1 MVDLMGDCRQMRGI
15 ARFAWVFFYV
25 MNIVTIYWLWDW
37 LKNSGKKLFKVLI
50 VVAALLMLLLDA
62 YFNVR
67 NRGKGLENYIPALTD
82 KQLLL
87 PENQWIKH
95 INIKNYQA
103 FIPLPYFHVGSE
115 NIWIDG
121 KCNIVNQSFISIKN
135 SGLPCMGVMLSRTSL
150 SQTVENIGLMLSPSG
165 KTVNMDRF
173 KSRKPFLLM
182 TALGDQL
189 NEHELELI
197 RHASLIDSS
206 GRFKIYE
213 LPFQLSGILPIQ

>member
-1 MVDLMGDCRQMRGI
+1 MPTWDWWRSPERWSSLSGSVRKVARKKYNELWLVTGNRNLNLLFWASLAALLYSFGVPFIFGLEWMVDLIGPVRQMRGI

-87 PENQWIKH
+87 PENQWIKQH
-95 INIKNYQA
+95 QY
-103 FIPLPYFHVGSE
+103 
-115 NIWIDG
+115 
-121 KCNIVNQSFISIKN
+121 
-135 SGLPCMGVMLSRTSL
+135 
-150 SQTVENIGLMLSPSG
+150 
-165 KTVNMDRF
+165 
-173 KSRKPFLLM
+173 
-182 TALGDQL
+182 
-189 NEHELELI
+189 
-197 RHASLIDSS
+197 
-206 GRFKIYE
+206 
-213 LPFQLSGILPIQ
+213 